1 MNLRQTKKKQ
11 GYSLKKRHAGKSRM
25 IAPNKLNE
33 LKTKDGAYTRPQKEG
48 ELKMNNS
55 KQPLTLKALN
65 EKIEALTN
73 KLDLLLTQKME
84 KDPIVYR
91 FEHDGNFNDIKVTN
105 GLPPIITTEITDE
118 NGNVFVNFPTIYVD
132 WVSEVLAISL
142 EKLSGFIELTPQRI
156 SKYKN
161 ALIDGKVRSISGVAP
176 NFNQM
181 SYLRFEE
188 FIKWA
193 GGEMLNW
200 KTVLYLQI
208 LWLFTKKTKETKGE
222 DYNWNMERYTGY
234 QNTGK
239 GIGEFLG
246 IEQLFS
252 GYTLFSLENND
263 DPLFE
268 LFKKMGMETVEDYN
282 DKFGYYRN
290 FFDTRW
296 NNGFYYAWFLD
307 YSARLCKN
315 PFEGVEGEDPP
326 FQDVKE

>member
-1 MNLRQTKKKQ
+1 
-11 GYSLKKRHAGKSRM
+11 
-25 IAPNKLNE
+25 
-33 LKTKDGAYTRPQKEG
+33 
-48 ELKMNNS
+48 MNNS

-222 DYNWNMERYTGY
+222 DYNWNTERYTGY

-268 LFKKMGMETVEDYN
+268 LFKKMGMETAEDYN

-296 NNGFYYAWFLD
+296 FGRFDGAWD
-307 YSARLCKN
+307 DGGSARLCKN
-315 PFEGVEGEDPP
+315 PFEGVEGEDLP

>member
-1 MNLRQTKKKQ
+1 MNEK
-11 GYSLKKRHAGKSRM
+11 
-25 IAPNKLNE
+25 
-33 LKTKDGAYTRPQKEG
+33 
-48 ELKMNNS
+48 
-55 KQPLTLKALN
+55 LTLKSINDKIEQLN
-65 EKIEALTN
+65 EKLERLLNSSESENINKVDADIFTLTHN
-73 KLDLLLTQKME
+73 
-84 KDPIVYR
+84 
-91 FEHDGNFNDIKVTN
+91 GNFDDINIMGKSPAF
-105 GLPPIITTEITDE
+105 LPRELKDGF
-118 NGNVFVNFPTIYVD
+118 NNV
-132 WVSEVLAISL
+132 
-142 EKLSGFIELTPQRI
+142 FIELPTIWVSYDEKKIRISFENRDDIKGWTELKPQVV

-222 DYNWNMERYTGY
+222 DYNWNTERYTGY

-268 LFKKMGMETVEDYN
+268 LFKKMGMETAEDYN

-296 NNGFYYAWFLD
+296 AYGFNYAWVND
-307 YSARLCKN
+307 YYSSARLCLE
-315 PFEGVEGEDPP
+315 PSWGG
-326 FQDVKE
+326 

>member
-1 MNLRQTKKKQ
+1 
-11 GYSLKKRHAGKSRM
+11 
-25 IAPNKLNE
+25 
-33 LKTKDGAYTRPQKEG
+33 
-48 ELKMNNS
+48 MNNN

-65 EKIEALTN
+65 EKIETLTN
-73 KLDLLLTQKME
+73 KLDLLLTQKMK

-222 DYNWNMERYTGY
+222 DYKWNTERYTGY
-234 QNTGK
+234 QNTGI

-268 LFKKMGMETVEDYN
+268 LFKKMGMEKSSDGYN
-282 DKFGYYRN
+282 DKLGYYRN
-290 FFDTRW
+290 FFDARW
-296 NNGFYYAWFLD
+296 SYWFGFAWNYVNG

-315 PFEGVEGEDPP
+315 PFEGVGGEDLP
-326 FQDVKE
+326 FQDLMGYAIAENNQRNNE

>member
-1 MNLRQTKKKQ
+1 
-11 GYSLKKRHAGKSRM
+11 M

-222 DYNWNMERYTGY
+222 DYNWNTERYTGY

-268 LFKKMGMETVEDYN
+268 LFKKMGMETAEDYN

-296 NNGFYYAWFLD
+296 YGGFYVAWYDGD
-307 YSARLCKN
+307 YGSARLCKN
-315 PFEGVEGEDPP
+315 PFEGVEGEDLP